1 MYKLTEINIFPVKSL
16 SGYSVKSAVV
26 TDRGLKYDRRWM
38 LIDENGKF
46 ITQRSMNNMALLRA
60 EVKGEV
66 VELSSKISN
75 EKITFNVNQE
85 TDKNIEAL
93 IWDDIVSTNQVSE
106 LIDEWLSDTLNIKCS
121 LVYMP
126 EDSKRMVDYK
136 YSLNNDITSLSDAFP
151 FLIIG
156 EESLNDLNSRLTK
169 KICMDRFRTNF
180 VFSGGN
186 PFDEDKWKKIQI
198 GNIFFYPVKPCSR
211 CVVTTIDPET
221 GYKENEPLATLSLF
235 RKENNKINFGQNML
249 HSGIGEINI
258 GAEIEVLEWK

>member
-46 ITQRSMNNMALLRA
+46 ITQRSMGNMALLRT
-60 EVKGEV
+60 EVKGEE
-66 VELSSKISN
+66 VELSSKVSN
-75 EKITFNVNQE
+75 EKISFSVNQK
-85 TDKNIEAL
+85 TDKNIEAV
-93 IWDDIVSTNQVSE
+93 IWNDIVNTNQVSE

-126 EDSKRMVDYK
+126 EDSKRVVDNK
-136 YSLNNDITSLSDAFP
+136 YSLNKDITSLSDGFP
-151 FLIIG
+151 FLVIG

-169 KICMDRFRTNF
+169 KISMNRFRTNF

-198 GNIFFYPVKPCSR
+198 GNIFYYPIKPCSR

-221 GYKENEPLATLSLF
+221 GYKENEPLATLSSF

-258 GAEIEVLEWK
+258 GAEIKVLEWK

>member
-1 MYKLTEINIFPVKSL
+1 MYKLSEINIFPVKSL

-38 LIDENGKF
+38 LIDGNGKF
-46 ITQRSMNNMALLRA
+46 LTQRIMNNMALLRA
-60 EVKGEV
+60 EVKGEE
-66 VELSSKISN
+66 VELSSKIRN
-75 EKITFNVNQE
+75 EKISFNVNQK
-85 TDKNIEAL
+85 TDKYIDAV
-93 IWDDIVSTNQVSE
+93 IWDDIVNTNQVSE
-106 LIDEWLSDTLNIKCS
+106 LIDEWFCDNLNIKCS

-126 EDSKRMVDYK
+126 EESKRMVDYK

-156 EESLNDLNSRLTK
+156 AESLNDLNSRLNN
-169 KICMDRFRTNF
+169 KISMNRFRTNF

-186 PFDEDKWKKIQI
+186 PFDEDKWKIIQI

-211 CVVTTIDPET
+211 CVVTTIDPAT
-221 GYKENEPLATLSLF
+221 GIKENEPLTTLSSF

-249 HSGIGEINI
+249 HSGLGEINI
-258 GAEIEVLEWK
+258 DSEIEILEWK